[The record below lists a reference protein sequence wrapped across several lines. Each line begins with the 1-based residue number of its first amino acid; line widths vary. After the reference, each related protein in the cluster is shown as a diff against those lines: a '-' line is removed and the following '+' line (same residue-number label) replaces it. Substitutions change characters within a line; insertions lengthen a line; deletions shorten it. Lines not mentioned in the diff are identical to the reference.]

1 MLRFL
6 LPCFFRS
13 LTHFLPTVAVI
24 VLFKLFVDCVQLMR
38 VPLCVF
44 MYMCMS
50 RMVSLDSILRIVN
63 NVIIVNIVIFH
74 EYILLKHIVM
84 IFHEY
89 ILLKQQRQQFLHH
102 PGFQRQ
108 QLLLHCPG
116 FQFAVHFSS
125 VAPAVKFKAVC

>member
-24 VLFKLFVDCVQLMR
+24 VPFKLFVDYGQLVW

-50 RMVSLDSILRIVN
+50 RMVSPDSILCIIN
-63 NVIIVNIVIFH
+63 NVIIVN
-74 EYILLKHIVM
+74 IVM

-89 ILLKQQRQQFLHH
+89 IL
-102 PGFQRQ
+102 
-108 QLLLHCPG
+108 
-116 FQFAVHFSS
+116 
-125 VAPAVKFKAVC
+125 